1 MKTPANI
8 PAPDTTATDY
18 ISQELARSRKALKRT
33 RVVGAIL
40 VCGIAAYIGA
50 ITYILTGYFEPA
62 EAAQVASGML
72 AQRVAADGPAF
83 AASAESQILS
93 LLHQT
98 PDYLKQQLPVLRKEL
113 QAQFENEFRTYCG
126 SLSANLGNKM
136 DQFLDDHQGE
146 IKSLLDNA
154 NDRAAIRRTLPSFD
168 QMVADFVQNDVDG
181 RTLKKHIDDLS
192 LALKEVEKRMD
203 RLANA
208 TDLTVEELKARRAL
222 AVIAKVTTQQTSIP
236 GDDKNATLGVA
247 AAK

>member
-8 PAPDTTATDY
+8 PAPETTATDY
-18 ISQELARSRKALKRT
+18 ISQELTRSRKALKRT
-33 RVVGAIL
+33 RAVGAIL
-40 VCGIAAYIGA
+40 VCGIAAYIGT
-50 ITYILTGYFEPA
+50 ITYILTGYFEPV

-72 AQRVAADGPAF
+72 TQRVAADGPAF
-83 AASAESQILS
+83 AASAEAQILS

-113 QAQFENEFRTYCG
+113 QAQFEHEFQTYCA
-126 SLSANLGNKM
+126 SLSADLGNKM
-136 DQFLDDHQGE
+136 DLFIEDHQAE

-154 NDRAAIRRTLPSFD
+154 HDRAAIRKTLPSFD

-181 RTLKKHIDDLS
+181 LSLKKHIDDLG

-208 TDLTVEELKARRAL
+208 TDLTVEEQKARRAL
-222 AVIAKVTTQQTSIP
+222 AVIAKATTQQTSIP
-236 GDDKNATLGVA
+236 SDGKTVTLGVA
-247 AAK
+247 SVK